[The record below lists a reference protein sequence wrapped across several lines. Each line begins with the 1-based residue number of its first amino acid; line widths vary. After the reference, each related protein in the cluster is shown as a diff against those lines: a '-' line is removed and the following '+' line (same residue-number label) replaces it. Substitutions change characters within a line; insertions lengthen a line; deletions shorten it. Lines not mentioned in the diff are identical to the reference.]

1 MKNNLIDKEIR
12 ILNKM
17 YVILNKKYSLLWEL

>member
-1 MKNNLIDKEIR
+1 MENNLTDKDII

>member
-1 MKNNLIDKEIR
+1 MENNLTDKDIR

-17 YVILNKKYSLLWEL
+17 YVILNKKYSLVREL